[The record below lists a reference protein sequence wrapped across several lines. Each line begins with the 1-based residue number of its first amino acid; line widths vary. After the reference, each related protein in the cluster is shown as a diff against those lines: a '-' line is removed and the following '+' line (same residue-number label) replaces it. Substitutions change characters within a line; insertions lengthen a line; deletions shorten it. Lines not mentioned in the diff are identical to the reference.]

1 MTLSLP
7 VPCTFISLVTEGCGF
22 IGEKIVQLLSQ
33 QDYIK
38 EVRGFD
44 SVAREEVQKFTTA
57 SGKSLESRDCRINHS
72 VTTVSK
78 PCAPLYGH
86 SPCLTVYC
94 RGNEDTKY
102 SGEVELPYGKTKAKA
117 EKLVFETNGK
127 KAQKPMVAPLV
138 LQPRMDGR
146 RRWVERPHNSHQ
158 CVFNHW
164 NVAWIHVLAARNL
177 QLKPDLL
184 MGQVYYAYA
193 DTPTR
198 KGFLIRHQ
206 LLSSVDPSVRLGSH
220 IPYCKMW
227 LMIQV
232 HRITKVILYPFWKP
246 QPFLNLP
253 LLNMIVTTF
262 SYETDKASRRFG
274 YKPLFTWEESKHRTA
289 QQLKAAVGNLEPPQ
303 LHDKNNQTAGLG

>member
-1 MTLSLP
+1 VASQWKIPALR
-7 VPCTFISLVTEGCGF
+7 FISLVTEGCGF

-44 SVAREEVQKFTTA
+44 SVAREEVQKFTTGKKRVSA
-57 SGKSLESRDCRINHS
+57 SIKHGKSLESRDCRINHS

-127 KAQKPMVAPLV
+127 KLLLNTCFSPPLIS
-138 LQPRMDGR
+138 PG
-146 RRWVERPHNSHQ
+146 
-158 CVFNHW
+158 

-274 YKPLFTWEESKHRTA
+274 YKPLFTWEERLAGLTPSHGDTAAWRSPVGMRDGFSWEMVLSKHA
-289 QQLKAAVGNLEPPQ
+289 
-303 LHDKNNQTAGLG
+303 